1 MISASRLK
9 ISFKNDRFVLKEFT
23 FYLKVSYRF
32 FIIGL
37 MLLNLLSSLIVDV
50 TLAINLY
57 NKSTATGSF
66 NSFLIGT
73 IKIREFRIY
82 LRILA

>member
-9 ISFKNDRFVLKEFT
+9 ISFKNDRFKLKELIFS
-23 FYLKVSYRF
+23 LKVYCRF
-32 FIIGL
+32 LIIGL
-37 MLLNLLSSLIVDV
+37 MVLSLLSSLIVDV
-50 TLAINLY
+50 TLATNLY
-57 NKSTATGSF
+57 IKSAATGSF

-73 IKIREFRIY
+73 INIREFRIY